1 MFQILYFLIHALQP
15 VLVPI
20 CFVAAWF
27 LVVLLLWN
35 IYAATS
41 NGIATIKRLHQ
52 ISCANCQFFTDDYR
66 LKCTVH
72 PTIAL
77 TEQAVYCR
85 DYYPQT
91 KL

>member
-41 NGIATIKRLHQ
+41 NGITTIKRLHQ
-52 ISCANCQFFTDDYR
+52 IPCANCQYFTDDYR
-66 LKCTVH
+66 LKCTVN
-72 PTIAL
+72 PNIAL